1 MNSVS
6 NTDSQEQRIILAV
19 ADTGEYD
26 VEASLAELNLLVETA
41 GGLVVAEV
49 IQKLGKVD
57 NKTYLG
63 SGKLKEII
71 PIIAETEADVL
82 IVDTELT
89 ASVFR
94 NIKEIVDIDVVDRTM
109 LILDIF
115 ARNAVTAE
123 GKLQVELAQ
132 LKHRLLTL
140 TGLGEQMSRLG
151 GGIGTRG
158 PGESKLESDRRH
170 IRTRIGFLE
179 KSLKEITTRRELTRT
194 RRKKGNIPIISL
206 VGYTNVGKS
215 SLLNALTGSDV
226 YVMNQVFATLDS
238 TVRRLSLGDMQEV
251 VFVDTVGFVSRL
263 PHHLI
268 EAFSST
274 LEEMKESDIIIKVA
288 DASSNNW
295 DEQLKVADEMIT
307 KMECSD
313 IPQIIVFNKCDLI
326 DKDIRLPGISV
337 SAKTKEG
344 LDNLLEEITKILKER
359 AIRGD
364 FLIPFDKLSL
374 ANLVREK
381 GNIISEEYTDS
392 GLKLSATV
400 DKEIYH
406 KVEPYLT

>member
-344 LDNLLEEITKILKER
+344 LDNLLEEIAKILKER